1 MHLCQIDPIMGQT
14 CREFPNIW
22 HSYCSFIYEME
33 HRGAKCPELKYRPPV
48 SLGKGR
54 SNERPSILNQ
64 YRKTIESLFTLP
76 EVCQYE
82 HLDFETYLADLREG
96 KEVICR
102 LGDIRAYDCAKMSQH
117 SEPPGHSAQEHSG
130 AT

>member
-22 HSYCSFIYEME
+22 HSYCIFIYEME
-33 HRGAKCPELKYRPPV
+33 HRGAKCPKYKYRPPV

-64 YRKTIESLFTLP
+64 YRKTIEPLFT
-76 EVCQYE
+76 
-82 HLDFETYLADLREG
+82 LREG